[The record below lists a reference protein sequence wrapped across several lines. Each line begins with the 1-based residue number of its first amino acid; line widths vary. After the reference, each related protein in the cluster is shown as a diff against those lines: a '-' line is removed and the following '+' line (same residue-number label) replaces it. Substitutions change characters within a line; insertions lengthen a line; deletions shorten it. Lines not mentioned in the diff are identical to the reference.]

1 MSVTILRPEQQ
12 YLFTSEQMGLIYDL
26 LSAYLGDTEHPDE
39 VALTQETLDV
49 ITIQTIGDK
58 VCSPL

>member
-1 MSVTILRPEQQ
+1 MSVTILHPEQQ

-26 LSAYLGDTEHPDE
+26 LSAYLGETEHPDE

-49 ITIQTIGDK
+49 ITVQTIGDK
-58 VCSPL
+58 LCSPL

>member
-1 MSVTILRPEQQ
+1 MSVTILHPEQQ

-26 LSAYLGDTEHPDE
+26 LSAYLGDTNHPDE

-49 ITIQTIGDK
+49 ITVQTIGDK
-58 VCSPL
+58 LCSPL

>member
-1 MSVTILRPEQQ
+1 MSVTILHPEQQ

-26 LSAYLGDTEHPDE
+26 LSAYLGETEHPDE

>member
-1 MSVTILRPEQQ
+1 MSVTILHPEQQ
-12 YLFTSEQMGLIYDL
+12 YLFTHEQMGLIYDL
-26 LSAYLGDTEHPDE
+26 LSAYLGDTNHPDE

-49 ITIQTIGDK
+49 ITIQTIGEK

>member
-49 ITIQTIGDK
+49 ITVQIIGDK
-58 VCSPL
+58 LCSPL

>member
-26 LSAYLGDTEHPDE
+26 LSAYLGETEHPDE

-49 ITIQTIGDK
+49 ITVQTIGEK
-58 VCSPL
+58 VCSPF